1 MDWNKAYSP
10 ERRAKWDDL
19 ARAVQDAVTMED
31 VLDYY
36 CPSTPR
42 RNRRCPCPIHNGK
55 DYNFSYYNR
64 YYKCFVCGA
73 FGDVIEFVK
82 TICEL
87 STRSDAIRRINGD
100 FHLNLPITGYATPSQ
115 NSEMRKRRETAEKK
129 KAEIAAWTERYNA
142 LMDEYAKL
150 DKVLNSDSV
159 NQDSEWLE
167 TLAKARER
175 IEAVK
180 YEIDSMPPEPR

>member
-1 MDWNKAYSP
+1 MDWSKSYRP
-10 ERRAKWDDL
+10 ERRASWEDL
-19 ARAVQDAVTMED
+19 ARAVQDAVSMED
-31 VLDYY
+31 VLDMY

-42 RNRRCPCPIHNGK
+42 RNHRCPCPLHNGK

-73 FGDVIEFVK
+73 SGDVIAFVK
-82 TICEL
+82 EYCETA
-87 STRSDAIRRINGD
+87 TRADAIRKINAD
-100 FHLNLPITGYATPSQ
+100 FRLNLPIGETVTPAQ
-115 NSEMRKRRETAEKK
+115 NDEMRKRRETAEQKK
-129 KAEIAAWTERYNA
+129 RDIAAWVERYNA

-150 DKVLNSDSV
+150 DKILNSDSV

-167 TLAKARER
+167 TLAKAQER

-180 YEIDSMPPEPR
+180 YEIDSLPPEPR